1 MNKFFNSNY
10 ALDLAKKV
18 STQSDVVDKAAI
30 NQSIESILMTE
41 QYERVFEPNFGSFLS
56 GLVFER
62 LDSNSAERL
71 LDSIISLIIKYEN
84 RISILSQLCTMNI
97 SKNEHMISLKI
108 VYVIN
113 SDQSPGEFN
122 KKIIF

>member
-18 STQSDVVDKAAI
+18 SSQTDVVDKAAI
-30 NQSIESILMTE
+30 NQSIEAILMTE
-41 QYERVFEPNFGSFLS
+41 QYERVFEPSFGSFLS
-56 GLVFER
+56 SVVF
-62 LDSNSAERL
+62 DSLTPDRAEKL
-71 LDSIISLIIKYEN
+71 LDAIISLIVKFEK
-84 RISILSQLCTMNI
+84 RISVVSQLCTMNI
-97 SKNEHMISLKI
+97 STNEHMISLKI

-122 KKIIF
+122 KKIVF

>member
-18 STQSDVVDKAAI
+18 SSQNDVVDKAAI
-30 NQSIESILMTE
+30 NQSIEAILMTE
-41 QYERVFEPNFGSFLS
+41 QYERVFEPSFGSFLS
-56 GLVFER
+56 SIVFER
-62 LDSNSAERL
+62 LNSNSAEKL
-71 LDSIISLIIKYEN
+71 LDSIISLIVKFEK
-84 RISILSQLCTMNI
+84 RISVLSQLCSMNI
-97 SKNEHMISLKI
+97 STNDHMISLKI
-108 VYVIN
+108 VYVVN

>member
-18 STQSDVVDKAAI
+18 SSQSDVVDKAAI
-30 NQSIESILMTE
+30 NQSIEAILMTE
-41 QYERVFEPNFGSFLS
+41 QYERVFEPSFGSFLS
-56 GLVFER
+56 SIVFER
-62 LDSNSAERL
+62 LNSDSAEKL
-71 LDSIISLIIKYEN
+71 LDAIISLIVKFEK
-84 RISILSQLCTMNI
+84 RISVISQLCTMNI
-97 SKNEHMISLKI
+97 STNEHMISLKV

-122 KKIIF
+122 KKIVF

>member
-18 STQSDVVDKAAI
+18 SSQSDVVDKAAI
-30 NQSIESILMTE
+30 NQSIECILMTE

-56 GLVFER
+56 SIVFER
-62 LDSNSAERL
+62 LNNDNAEKL
-71 LDSIISLIIKYEN
+71 LDAIISLVTKYEN
-84 RISILSQLCTMNI
+84 RITVVSELCSMNVSQND
-97 SKNEHMISLKI
+97 HMISLKL

-113 SDQSPGEFN
+113 SDNTPGEFN
-122 KKIIF
+122 KKIVF

>member
-18 STQSDVVDKAAI
+18 SSQSDVVDKAAI
-30 NQSIESILMTE
+30 NQSIECILMTE

-56 GLVFER
+56 SIVFER
-62 LDSNSAERL
+62 LNNDNAEKL
-71 LDSIISLIIKYEN
+71 LDAIISLVTKYEN
-84 RISILSQLCTMNI
+84 RITIVSQLCSMNV
-97 SKNEHMISLKI
+97 SQNDHMISLKL

-113 SDQSPGEFN
+113 SDNTPGEFN
-122 KKIIF
+122 KKIVF

>member
-18 STQSDVVDKAAI
+18 SSQSDVVDKAAI
-30 NQSIESILMTE
+30 NQSIECILMTE

-56 GLVFER
+56 SIVFER
-62 LDSNSAERL
+62 LNNDNAEKL
-71 LDSIISLIIKYEN
+71 LDAIISLVTKYEN
-84 RISILSQLCTMNI
+84 RITVISELCTMNV
-97 SKNEHMISLKI
+97 SQNDHMISLKL

-113 SDQSPGEFN
+113 SDNTPGEFN
-122 KKIIF
+122 KKIVF

>member
-18 STQSDVVDKAAI
+18 SSQSDVVDKAAI
-30 NQSIESILMTE
+30 NQSIEAILMTE
-41 QYERVFEPNFGSFLS
+41 QYERVFEPSFGSFLS
-56 GLVFER
+56 SIVFER
-62 LDSNSAERL
+62 LNSDSAEKL
-71 LDSIISLIIKYEN
+71 LDAIISLIVKFEK
-84 RISILSQLCTMNI
+84 RISVISQLCTMNI
-97 SKNEHMISLKI
+97 STNEHMISLKI

-122 KKIIF
+122 KKIVF

>member
-18 STQSDVVDKAAI
+18 STQGDVVDKAAI
-30 NQSIESILMTE
+30 NQSIECILMTE

-62 LDSNSAERL
+62 LDSKSAEKL
-71 LDSIISLIIKYEN
+71 LDAIIELIIRFEK
-84 RISILSQLCTMNI
+84 RISILSQLCAMSI
-97 SKNEHMISLKI
+97 SKSDHMISLKI
-108 VYVIN
+108 VYIIN